1 MADEKSASQLGINYH
16 IMISRVDETQF
27 DNAAGQFSKL
37 FNITPESAGQI
48 LKSIPVVF
56 LSNLARN
63 DIKTI
68 KPKLVDLSKLGI
80 EFTISPQL
88 SQSIPKVIWPTQPH
102 YKEGPAGN
110 IVQYV
115 DFQWKG
121 NAFVCP
127 NCGETFVFQRVGNPF
142 NTYQKVKEQMP
153 QRQQPH
159 PVPAEAE
166 ITEGEDVMVLA
177 PVVEP
182 SAESEDGVMEL
193 NPVEAQSEWADE
205 NASEPIDILQ
215 PEAVSEEGVSSEQG
229 AEEIAEPEMIEEPP
243 VEEANCTVFLSGL
256 SSAEKREKAAK
267 IISEI
272 KNIPLEKAQELTNRV
287 LVPVLKDVT
296 ETEAN
301 ECLEM
306 FKKVG
311 VSGRITKKK

>member
-1 MADEKSASQLGINYH
+1 M
-16 IMISRVDETQF
+16 DETQF
-27 DNAAGQFSKL
+27 DNVVEQFSKL
-37 FNITPESAGQI
+37 FNISPDSTGQI
-48 LKSIPVVF
+48 LKSVPVVF
-56 LSNLARN
+56 LSNLVKN
-63 DIKTI
+63 EIKTI
-68 KPKLVDLSKLGI
+68 KPKLFDLSKIGM

-88 SQSIPKVIWPTQPH
+88 AQSIPRVIWPTQPH
-102 YKEGPAGN
+102 YKDGPAGN

-153 QRQQPH
+153 QRQ
-159 PVPAEAE
+159 PAQSLPLAAE
-166 ITEGEDVMVLA
+166 VTEEEDVMVLS

-182 SAESEDGVMEL
+182 TVESEGEVLEL
-193 NPVEAQSEWADE
+193 KPVEAQSEWADE

-215 PEAVSEEGVSSEQG
+215 PEAVTEEGGASSVQG

-287 LVPVLKDVT
+287 LVPVLKDVP